1 MNSWDLPSIKKT
13 PTYSSLFFLS
23 FSLISFLAQ
32 IPAKWCQNN
41 TSMYLMISFIF
52 VEDGRKGSELG
63 FRNNNREN
71 REVESLLQG
80 IGASLHLQLQDSG
93 GCFRM

>member
-1 MNSWDLPSIKKT
+1 
-13 PTYSSLFFLS
+13 
-23 FSLISFLAQ
+23 
-32 IPAKWCQNN
+32 
-41 TSMYLMISFIF
+41 MYLMISFIF